1 VESLGPLA
9 AATRTRGKG
18 GRVNIIIQGF
28 AWIFD
33 GSHWGTSVLQTGIG
47 NALVQHLILSGLSI
61 LAVVI
66 IATPLGLYI
75 GHTGNGR
82 AVAILSSNIA
92 RALPTVGILALLI
105 IPLTNVIFIQPG
117 YLADLIV
124 LVILGIPPMLAGVYA
139 GLESVDRT
147 TIDAARAIGM
157 TEWQILFKVE
167 VPLGAQ
173 LIVGG
178 LRATSLQVISTVT
191 IAALYGQVNLGSL
204 ILSGLSS
211 QNYAQMTAGAILVA
225 ALALIV
231 DGLLA
236 LVQRFVVPRG
246 VSRGT
251 TDARRNTARGRRIL
265 TAPSGT
271 PIKEGN

>member
-1 VESLGPLA
+1 VESI
-9 AATRTRGKG
+9 RTVAGSAGASSEG
-18 GRVNIIIQGF
+18 GDMNILIQGF

-33 GSHWGTSVLQTGIG
+33 RSHWGTSALQTGIG
-47 NALVQHLILSGLSI
+47 TALVQHLILSGLSI
-61 LAVVI
+61 VAVVI
-66 IATPLGLYI
+66 IATPLGLFV
-75 GHTGNGR
+75 GHTGKGR
-82 AVAILSSNIA
+82 SVAIVSSNVA

-105 IPLTNVIFIQPG
+105 IPLTNVVFIASG

-124 LVILGIPPMLAGVYA
+124 LVILGIPPMLAGVYS

-157 TEWQILFKVE
+157 TEWQVLTKVE

-178 LRATSLQVISTVT
+178 LRATSLQVIATVT
-191 IAALYGQVNLGSL
+191 IAALYSQVNLGTL
-204 ILSGLSS
+204 ISSGLSS
-211 QNYAQMTAGAILVA
+211 QNYAEMTAGAILVA

-236 LVQRFVVPRG
+236 LLQKFVVPRG

-251 TDARRNTARGRRIL
+251 TDATRHTARGRKVLI
-265 TAPSGT
+265 APSGT